1 MKKTLIII
9 IAVMLVVLIGIIVGK
24 SINETNNSIQ
34 TDSGKIEN
42 NINKVSNKDVD
53 KKTENKAEN
62 TSSNEANNTI
72 DNTEKEEEPAVKTD
86 LDKAIDLVKKD
97 WGDDDTVYF
106 AQDGKTDN
114 GEFIICVRDNATTGA
129 RAWYSVNVEAGTAE
143 KWE

>member
-24 SINETNNSIQ
+24 SINESNNSIQ

-72 DNTEKEEEPAVKTD
+72 DNTEKEEKPA
-86 LDKAIDLVKKD
+86 VKKD